1 MNESQKDT
9 PQAMGRPRALPEWR
23 KTTVILLESQIE
35 FLDDLEYR
43 TLKNTKVK
51 LSRSEFIRSL
61 IAILQESGVDL
72 SNAASEEEIKNALRA
87 SFLPPAE

>member
-1 MNESQKDT
+1 
-9 PQAMGRPRALPEWR
+9 MGRPRALPEWR

-51 LSRSEFIRSL
+51 LSRSEFLRSL
-61 IAILQESGVDL
+61 IWLLQESGIDL
-72 SNAASEEEIKNALRA
+72 SHAASEDDIKNPLRA
-87 SFLPPAE
+87 CFLSKQE